1 MTFRAFCEI
10 SCKRKREKKIKKK
23 TYINWKRICLRS
35 RAELASD
42 RSIKDSIE
50 VTLRLFSLLL
60 KAWTVAM
67 YSVTMLEIF
76 ILPWAPKTYL
86 EEKYLLI
93 EIQ

>member
-1 MTFRAFCEI
+1 MRYHA
-10 SCKRKREKKIKKK
+10 SEKGKKNLKK

-93 EIQ
+93 EIR